1 MNKAKIIT
9 GLALTTLSASAGI
22 VHAEDVAVTTAVSES
37 NTSKKATTPEVTK
50 EQVDSAKILV
60 DKATSDVKA
69 QEVVVA
75 DATKDKE
82 QAQVNVVTATTA
94 VTEAEKV
101 ANEATPEAIKEATEA
116 IAKAKETVVVAE
128 TNLKYAQATE
138 TKASQD
144 VQAQTQ
150 TVDENA
156 KTVTTKQAEVT
167 QAQET
172 VNTAQKAIDS
182 TTANTDLASAEKA
195 VTEKTTEVKTAE
207 TNLEAAK
214 QVDAKIAE
222 QKVLAEK
229 DVANKTQLATDTK
242 TLLDQLVKEI
252 NNEKVTT
259 SLSNQAYF
267 NQRDSAWAR
276 YYGNSSFAATGC
288 VPTSLAMVFTELA
301 KRGITP
307 TDVANY
313 LYNNTNDFNKSFSG
327 TSANGIV
334 SATKGFG
341 FVPTH
346 LGSQSAIVEALQ
358 NGHHVVGAVQNNKFS
373 PWGPGYSHEI
383 VMRGFSNGNTYVY
396 DPYNRAN
403 IGWYPVANLWL
414 ERSGDKDDNTLG
426 VPFFKITTQKMAQ
439 LEVQKAQVQSA
450 VNVANNQLTQAK
462 QTLTALQS
470 VSPKTPEAQAKLATA
485 KAELATAQDNYVK
498 AQEAVKLV
506 CQELA
511 VKEATLKDA
520 KTDLL
525 TKQRALTE
533 AQKTLTES
541 QAKLSKLQ
549 ATLANAQAK
558 VKEAQLALSNAN
570 TTVGQKEAHLLNLQN
585 APKVLVDSQTRLE
598 QSKAELAKKVSIL
611 NQEIVKLKDLQS
623 KQADAEAQYTTVF
636 EAYKAVLDAK
646 KQEELTELYSR
657 IISGGGEAIPVVDET
672 GKITG
677 YVDGSKKAEAKVTT
691 VVLSNSHQTKAVDKR
706 IRALPHTGEKG
717 ESIWILLGV
726 SIVSL
731 LVLFLNVVINR
742 KEI

>member
-1 MNKAKIIT
+1 MKQSKVLAGLVVASVST
-9 GLALTTLSASAGI
+9 GAGV
-22 VHAEDVAVTTAVSES
+22 VHAEDAVVETQPKVTTSEVA
-37 NTSKKATTPEVTK
+37 KVPEVT
-50 EQVDSAKILV
+50 ESQVTEAKVSL
-60 DKATSDVKA
+60 DQASSEVKK
-69 QEVVVA
+69 QEGVVA
-75 DATKDKE
+75 E
-82 QAQVNVVTATTA
+82 ATTA
-94 VTEAEKV
+94 KNQAQTSVVTETTKVREAEKV
-101 ANEATPEAIKEATEA
+101 AKQSTPEAIIEATEA
-116 IAKAKETVVVAE
+116 VTEAKQAVTAEE
-128 TNLKYAQATE
+128 TNLKDAQATE
-138 TKASQD
+138 TKANQD
-144 VQAQTQ
+144 VQEQAK

-156 KTVTTKQAEVT
+156 KSVTTKQAEVT

-172 VNTAQKAIDS
+172 VNTARKAIDS
-182 TTANTDLASAEKA
+182 TTANTNLAEAEKVVA
-195 VTEKTTEVKTAE
+195 EKTTEVKTAE
-207 TNLEAAK
+207 TNLETAK
-214 QVDAKIAE
+214 QADAKTAE

-229 DVANKTQLATDTK
+229 NVANKTQLATDTK

-252 NNEKVTT
+252 SNEKVTT

-313 LYNNTNDFNKSFSG
+313 LYNNTNDFNKTFSG

-346 LGSQSAIVEALQ
+346 LGSQSAIVDALQ

-403 IGWYPVANLWL
+403 IGWYPVSNLWL
-414 ERSGDKDDNTLG
+414 ERSGDKDDNALG

-439 LEVQKAQVQSA
+439 LEAKKVQAQSA
-450 VNVANNQLTQAK
+450 VNTAQSQLTQAK
-462 QTLTALQS
+462 QILSSLQATA
-470 VSPKTPEAQAKLATA
+470 PKTPEAQRKLDTA
-485 KAELATAQDNYVK
+485 KVELATAQDSYVK
-498 AQEAVKLV
+498 AQEAVHLAS
-506 CQELA
+506 QDLA

-525 TKQRALTE
+525 TKQTALTD
-533 AQKTLTES
+533 AQEILSES
-541 QAKLSKLQ
+541 QAKLATLQ
-549 ATLANAQAK
+549 SNLANAQAK

-611 NQEIVKLKDLQS
+611 NQEIVKLKELQS

-646 KQEELTELYSR
+646 KQAELMELYAK
-657 IISGGGEAIPVVDET
+657 IIAGGGEAIPVIDET
-672 GKITG
+672 GKVTG
-677 YVDGSKKAEAKVTT
+677 YVDGTKKVEAKATA
-691 VVLSNSHQTKAVDKR
+691 VVLSHNKVSTEVNEKKTEAM
-706 IRALPHTGEKG
+706 LPHAGEQ
-717 ESIWILLGV
+717 SMSLLTVVGV
-726 SIVSL
+726 SIISL
-731 LVLFLNVVINR
+731 LGLSNLKR
-742 KEI
+742 KED

>member
-22 VHAEDVAVTTAVSES
+22 VHAEDVTVTTAVSES

-69 QEVVVA
+69 QEVVVT
-75 DATKDKE
+75 DATKAKE

-94 VTEAEKV
+94 VTESENLAKV
-101 ANEATPEAIKEATEA
+101 GTSGAIKEATEA

-128 TNLKYAQATE
+128 TNLKDAQTTE

-144 VQAQTQ
+144 VQAQAKA
-150 TVDENA
+150 VDENTKA
-156 KTVTTKQAEVT
+156 VAQKESETKQAE
-167 QAQET
+167 QA
-172 VNTAQKAIDS
+172 VDTAQKAIDN
-182 TTANTDLASAEKA
+182 TTANTNLMNAEKIIA
-195 VTEKTTEVKTAE
+195 EKTSNVTIAE
-207 TNLEAAK
+207 TNLAEAK
-214 QVDAKIAE
+214 QADANLANQINQTQATVNQKDLAVKDTQSLLNQVATEMSKE
-222 QKVLAEK
+222 Q
-229 DVANKTQLATDTK
+229 
-242 TLLDQLVKEI
+242 
-252 NNEKVTT
+252 VTT
-259 SLSNQAYF
+259 SLQNQTYY
-267 NQRDSAWAR
+267 NQRDGAWAG
-276 YYGNSSFAATGC
+276 YYGNNTFASTGC

-301 KRGITP
+301 RRGVTP
-307 TDVANY
+307 TEVANY
-313 LYNNTNDFNKSFSG
+313 LYNNTNYFNKYFSG

-334 SATKGFG
+334 SATRAFG

-346 LGSQSAIVEALQ
+346 LDSQTAIVDALQ
-358 NGHHVVGAVQNNKFS
+358 AGHYIVGAVQNNKFS
-373 PWGPGYSHEI
+373 PWGPQYSHEV
-383 VMRGFSNGNTYVY
+383 VMRGYSNGNTYVY
-396 DPYNRAN
+396 DPYNRTN
-403 IGWYPVANLWL
+403 IGWYPIANIWN
-414 ERSGDKDDNTLG
+414 EQSGDKDDRALG
-426 VPFFKITTQKMAQ
+426 VPFFKIVTQKMAQ
-439 LEVQKAQVQSA
+439 LELQKAQLTSA
-450 VNVANNQLTQAK
+450 VNTAKSQLAQAK
-462 QTLTALQS
+462 QTLSSLQAT
-470 VSPKTPEAQAKLATA
+470 PLKTPEAQAKLDQA
-485 KAELATAQDNYVK
+485 KEELAIAQDNYLK
-498 AQEAVKLV
+498 AQEAVKLAS
-506 CQELA
+506 QELS
-511 VKEATLKDA
+511 VKEAVLENA
-520 KTDLL
+520 KADLL

-558 VKEAQLALSNAN
+558 VKETQLALLQSEAK
-570 TTVGQKEAHLLNLQN
+570 VDVKEAQLRSLQN
-585 APKVLVDSQTRLE
+585 APKVLADVQTRLANA
-598 QSKAELAKKVSIL
+598 KVELAKKIVVL
-611 NQEIVKLKDLQS
+611 NQEITKLKELQAN
-623 KQADAEAQYTTVF
+623 QATTESQYTIVF
-636 EAYKAVLDAK
+636 EAYKLVLDAK

>member
-1 MNKAKIIT
+1 MNQAKIIT

-22 VHAEDVAVTTAVSES
+22 VHAEDVTVTTAVSES

-75 DATKDKE
+75 DATKAKE

-128 TNLKYAQATE
+128 TNLKDAQTTE

-144 VQAQTQ
+144 VQAQAKA
-150 TVDENA
+150 VDENTKA
-156 KTVTTKQAEVT
+156 VAQKESETKQAVD
-167 QAQET
+167 
-172 VNTAQKAIDS
+172 TAQKAIDN
-182 TTANTDLASAEKA
+182 TTANTNLTNAEKIIA
-195 VTEKTTEVKTAE
+195 EKTSNVTTAE
-207 TNLEAAK
+207 TNLAEAK
-214 QVDAKIAE
+214 QADANLANQINQTQAAVNQKDLAVKDTQSLLNQVATEMSKE
-222 QKVLAEK
+222 Q
-229 DVANKTQLATDTK
+229 
-242 TLLDQLVKEI
+242 
-252 NNEKVTT
+252 VTT
-259 SLSNQAYF
+259 SLQNQTYY

-334 SATKGFG
+334 SATRAFG

-346 LGSQSAIVEALQ
+346 LDSQTAIVDALQ
-358 NGHHVVGAVQNNKFS
+358 AGHYIVGAVQNNKFS
-373 PWGPGYSHEI
+373 PWGPQYSHEV
-383 VMRGFSNGNTYVY
+383 VMRGYSNGNTYVY
-396 DPYNRAN
+396 DPYNRTN
-403 IGWYPVANLWL
+403 IGWYPIANIWN
-414 ERSGDKDDNTLG
+414 EQSGDKDDRALG
-426 VPFFKITTQKMAQ
+426 VPFFKIVTQKMAQ
-439 LEVQKAQVQSA
+439 LELQKAQLTSA
-450 VNVANNQLTQAK
+450 VNTAKSQLAQAK
-462 QTLTALQS
+462 QTLSSLQAT
-470 VSPKTPEAQAKLATA
+470 PLKTPEAQAKLDQT
-485 KAELATAQDNYVK
+485 KEELAVAQDNYLK
-498 AQEAVKLV
+498 AQEAVKLAS
-506 CQELA
+506 QELS
-511 VKEATLKDA
+511 VKEAVLENA
-520 KTDLL
+520 KADLL

-549 ATLANAQAK
+549 ASLVNAQAK
-558 VKEAQLALSNAN
+558 VKEAQLALAKSK
-570 TTVGQKEAHLLNLQN
+570 TRVDEREARLLSLQN
-585 APKVLVDSQTRLE
+585 TPKILADAQAKLVTAKTD
-598 QSKAELAKKVSIL
+598 LADKMAIL
-611 NQEIVKLKDLQS
+611 DKEVAKLKELQS
-623 KQADAEAQYTTVF
+623 VQAGAQNQYSIVF
-636 EAYKAVLDAK
+636 EAYRAGLNAK
-646 KQEELTELYSR
+646 KQAELTELYAR
-657 IISGGGEAIPVVDET
+657 IIAGGGQAIPVIDET
-672 GKITG
+672 GKVTG

-731 LVLFLNVVINR
+731 LVLSLNVVINR